1 VAQFGM
7 ALGTTHGSELMPS
20 KSQAQHRLMEAIAH
34 GAKPKK
40 GKGPSRKVA
49 REYVAAD
56 EMKRRARK
64 VFGK

>member
-1 VAQFGM
+1 
-7 ALGTTHGSELMPS
+7 MPS
-20 KSQAQHRLMEAIAH
+20 TSPKQHRLMEAIAH

-40 GKGPSRKVA
+40 DKGPSRKVA

-64 VFGK
+64 VFGKP